1 MPAHLNTHTEGYQTF
16 ISTYSIDSL
25 LSSFLETASLKF
37 WVNAAAIPDTAPF
50 DITTTT
56 VNALL
61 PGIAGYYGAN
71 LPVDIRVQFFELG
84 QV

>member
-16 ISTYSIDSL
+16 ISTWSIDSL
-25 LSSFLETASLKF
+25 LSSVLEASSIKF
-37 WVNAAAIPDTAPF
+37 WVNAAAIPETAPF

-61 PGIAGYYGAN
+61 PGISGYYGAG
-71 LPVDIRVQFFELG
+71 LPVDVH
-84 QV
+84 V